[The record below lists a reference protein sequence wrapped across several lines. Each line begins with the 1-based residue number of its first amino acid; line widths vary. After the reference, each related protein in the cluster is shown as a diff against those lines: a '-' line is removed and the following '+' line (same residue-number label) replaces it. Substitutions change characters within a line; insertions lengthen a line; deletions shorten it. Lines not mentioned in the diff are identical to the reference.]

1 MIKKTNWDAYYGNS
15 SSLSSIT
22 RNITIK
28 NIAKIIDNI
37 ILIDNKWQP
46 QKIIELGGANSCLYD
61 HIKNKF
67 KPNQY
72 LVIDNNKKGLDLLKK
87 KFGNDGVLLIKN
99 ADILNYTVS
108 NENADLIYSVGLVE
122 HFDIEGTEKAIE
134 AHFNM
139 LKTGG
144 YCIITFPTPT
154 FLYRIT
160 RGLAEILNLW
170 LFWDER
176 PLHFDEVIN
185 TVNKYAKVLKTTIN
199 WSIILTQGIIVAQK
213 R

>member
-1 MIKKTNWDAYYGNS
+1 M
-15 SSLSSIT
+15 
-22 RNITIK
+22 
-28 NIAKIIDNI
+28 
-37 ILIDNKWQP
+37 
-46 QKIIELGGANSCLYD
+46 
-61 HIKNKF
+61 
-67 KPNQY
+67 
-72 LVIDNNKKGLDLLKK
+72 VIDNNKTGLDLLKK